1 MNARLTLVAHAST
14 AATARALFSRDE
26 GLEPR
31 GAAAAGAASAPR
43 RITRAVCSPAR
54 AAVETAGALGLAAT
68 VDPGLADWHLGE
80 WRGRALD
87 EIAAAHPA
95 DVAAWLADPDAAPH
109 GGESLTALLARVAG
123 WLAGAGLSAGP
134 DGAAGAWGSGGSTG
148 RAGLTGAWGSGGSAA
163 GAGAGGSGGG
173 AASAGARGSG
183 GSAAEVG
190 SAAGAVPAAGA
201 GPAGGAALA
210 HTVAVTHAAVVRAA
224 VVVTLGAPPA
234 GFWRIDVA
242 PLTATLLR
250 GGPGRWTVRSTALPL
265 DPSPG
270 GR

>member
-1 MNARLTLVAHAST
+1 VNARLTLVAHAST

-31 GAAAAGAASAPR
+31 GAAAAAAAAAPR

-95 DVAAWLADPDAAPH
+95 EVAAWLADPDAVPH

-123 WLAGAGLSAGP
+123 WLAGADLTAGP
-134 DGAAGAWGSGGSTG
+134 AGAAGSRGSA
-148 RAGLTGAWGSGGSAA
+148 AGAGPAGARGSGGSAA

>member
-1 MNARLTLVAHAST
+1 VNARLTLVAHAST

-31 GAAAAGAASAPR
+31 GAAAAAAASAPR

-68 VDPGLADWHLGE
+68 VDPGLADWHLGS

-95 DVAAWLADPDAAPH
+95 EVAAWLADPDAVPH

-123 WLAGAGLSAGP
+123 WLAG
-134 DGAAGAWGSGGSTG
+134 
-148 RAGLTGAWGSGGSAA
+148 
-163 GAGAGGSGGG
+163 
-173 AASAGARGSG
+173 
-183 GSAAEVG
+183 VG
-190 SAAGAVPAAGA
+190 EG
-201 GPAGGAALA
+201 
-210 HTVAVTHAAVVRAA
+210 HTVAITHAAVVRAA

-242 PLTATLLR
+242 PLTATVLR
-250 GGPGRWTVRSTALPL
+250 GGPGRWTVRGTALPL

>member
-1 MNARLTLVAHAST
+1 VNARLTLVAHAST

-31 GAAAAGAASAPR
+31 GAAAAAAASAPR

-54 AAVETAGALGLAAT
+54 AAVETATALGLAAT
-68 VDPGLADWHLGE
+68 VDARLADWHLGE

-87 EIAAAHPA
+87 DVAAAHPA
-95 DVAAWLADPDAAPH
+95 EVAAWLADPDAVPH

-123 WLAGAGLSAGP
+123 WLAG
-134 DGAAGAWGSGGSTG
+134 
-148 RAGLTGAWGSGGSAA
+148 
-163 GAGAGGSGGG
+163 
-173 AASAGARGSG
+173 
-183 GSAAEVG
+183 VG
-190 SAAGAVPAAGA
+190 EG
-201 GPAGGAALA
+201 
-210 HTVAVTHAAVVRAA
+210 HTVAITHAAVVRAA

-242 PLTATLLR
+242 PLTATVLR
-250 GGPGRWTVRSTALPL
+250 GGPGRWTVRGTALPL

>member
-1 MNARLTLVAHAST
+1 VNARLTLVAHAST

-95 DVAAWLADPDAAPH
+95 EVAAWLADPDAVPH
-109 GGESLTALLARVAG
+109 GGESLTALLARVAA
-123 WLAGAGLSAGP
+123 WLARADRTAGP
-134 DGAAGAWGSGGSTG
+134 EVPAGV
-148 RAGLTGAWGSGGSAA
+148 RGSGGSAA
-163 GAGAGGSGGG
+163 GAG
-173 AASAGARGSG
+173 SAGVRGSG
-183 GSAAEVG
+183 GSAV
-190 SAAGAVPAAGA
+190 GA
-201 GPAGGAALA
+201 GSAGGAAVG

>member
-31 GAAAAGAASAPR
+31 GAAAAAAASAPR

-54 AAVETAGALGLAAT
+54 AAVETATALGLAAT
-68 VDPGLADWHLGE
+68 VDARLADWHLGE

-87 EIAAAHPA
+87 DVAAAHPA
-95 DVAAWLADPDAAPH
+95 EVAAWLADPDAVPH

-123 WLAGAGLSAGP
+123 WLAGVDLTAGP
-134 DGAAGAWGSGGSTG
+134 EASARARGSG
-148 RAGLTGAWGSGGSAA
+148 R
-163 GAGAGGSGGG
+163 G
-173 AASAGARGSG
+173 AASAAARGSG
-183 GSAAEVG
+183 GSAGGAG
-190 SAAGAVPAAGA
+190 STGACVSGGSAAGA
-201 GPAGGAALA
+201 GPAGGAAVG

-242 PLTATLLR
+242 PLTATVLR
-250 GGPGRWTVRSTALPL
+250 GGPGRWTVRGTALPL

>member
-1 MNARLTLVAHAST
+1 VNARLTLVAHAST

-54 AAVETAGALGLAAT
+54 AAVETAAALGLAAT
-68 VDPGLADWHLGE
+68 VDPGLADWHLGS

-95 DVAAWLADPDAAPH
+95 EVAAWLADPDAVPH

-123 WLAGAGLSAGP
+123 WLAGADLTAGP
-134 DGAAGAWGSGGSTG
+134 AGAAGSRGSAAGAGS
-148 RAGLTGAWGSGGSAA
+148 AGARGSGGSAA
-163 GAGAGGSGGG
+163 GAGAGGS
-173 AASAGARGSG
+173 A
-183 GSAAEVG
+183 G
-190 SAAGAVPAAGA
+190 SAAGAGSAVGA
-201 GPAGGAALA
+201 GPVGGAAVG

-250 GGPGRWTVRSTALPL
+250 GGPGRWTVRGTALPL

>member
-1 MNARLTLVAHAST
+1 VNARLTLVAHAST

-31 GAAAAGAASAPR
+31 GAAAAAAASAPR
-43 RITRAVCSPAR
+43 RITRALCAPAR
-54 AAVETAGALGLAAT
+54 AAVETAAALGLAAT
-68 VDPGLADWHLGE
+68 VDPGLADWHLGS

-95 DVAAWLADPDAAPH
+95 EVAAWLADPDAVPH

-123 WLAGAGLSAGP
+123 WLAGVDLTAGP
-134 DGAAGAWGSGGSTG
+134 EASA
-148 RAGLTGAWGSGGSAA
+148 RAR
-163 GAGAGGSGGG
+163 GSGGG
-173 AASAGARGSG
+173 AASAAARGLGGSAGGAGSTGACVSG
-183 GSAAEVG
+183 GS
-190 SAAGAVPAAGA
+190 AAGA
-201 GPAGGAALA
+201 GPAGGAAVG

>member
-163 GAGAGGSGGG
+163 GAGAGGS
-173 AASAGARGSG
+173 A
-183 GSAAEVG
+183 G
-190 SAAGAVPAAGA
+190 SAAGAGSAVGA
-201 GPAGGAALA
+201 GPVGGAAVG

-242 PLTATLLR
+242 PLTATVLR
-250 GGPGRWTVRSTALPL
+250 GGPGRWTVRGTALPL